1 MVPIRAFAIALL
13 ASALLCGCASAPTEV
28 PPSLVTD
35 MPPPPAPGDTGSVPQ
50 PHAGGYQLTAE
61 EQKYDCRKLT
71 GQMQIR
77 ILQMRGYDSRKK
89 SSMAARGVQSITT
102 PIFGGTKEGTDP
114 DGQYRKDLAQLEAFN
129 QQLAAKKCKTFD
141 LQAELAST
149 ENDATP
155 TPHDAKKTN

>member
-1 MVPIRAFAIALL
+1 MFPIRTFAIALL
-13 ASALLCGCASAPTEV
+13 ASAVLCGCASAPTEV

-35 MPPPPAPGDTGSVPQ
+35 MPPPPAPGDTGAIPEAR
-50 PHAGGYQLTAE
+50 AGGYQLTAE

-89 SSMAARGVQSITT
+89 SSMAARGVQTITT
-102 PIFGGTKEGTDP
+102 PIFGGTKEGIDP

-141 LQAELAST
+141 LQAELAPT
-149 ENDATP
+149 ATNLTP
-155 TPHDAKKTN
+155 TPRDTKKTN

>member
-1 MVPIRAFAIALL
+1 MVSIRAFAIALL
-13 ASALLCGCASAPTEV
+13 ASALVCGCASAPTEV

-35 MPPPPAPGDTGSVPQ
+35 MPPPPTPGATGSLPEAR
-50 PHAGGYQLTAE
+50 AGGYQLTAD

-114 DGQYRKDLAQLEAFN
+114 DGQYRKDLAQLEAYN
-129 QQLAAKKCKTFD
+129 EQLAAKKCKTFD

-149 ENDATP
+149 ANDLTP
-155 TPHDAKKTN
+155 TPTKKTN

>member
-1 MVPIRAFAIALL
+1 MVSIRAFAIALL
-13 ASALLCGCASAPTEV
+13 ASALVCGCASAPTEI

-35 MPPPPAPGDTGSVPQ
+35 MPPAPGATGSIPEAHV
-50 PHAGGYQLTAE
+50 GGYQLTAE

-77 ILQMRGYDSRKK
+77 ILQVRGYDSRKK
-89 SSMAARGVQSITT
+89 SSMAARGLQSVTT

-114 DGQYRKDLAQLEAFN
+114 DGQYRKDLAQLEAYN
-129 QQLAAKKCKTFD
+129 QQLEAKKCKTFD

-149 ENDATP
+149 ATDVTP
-155 TPHDAKKTN
+155 TPVDTKKKN

>member
-1 MVPIRAFAIALL
+1 MVPIRAFAITLL
-13 ASALLCGCASAPTEV
+13 ASALLCGCATAPTEV

-35 MPPPPAPGDTGSVPQ
+35 MPPPAPGDTGSVPQ
-50 PHAGGYQLTAE
+50 PPAGGYQLTAE

-77 ILQMRGYDSRKK
+77 ILQVRGYDSRKK
-89 SSMAARGVQSITT
+89 SSMAARGMQSVTT

-114 DGQYRKDLAQLEAFN
+114 DGQYRKDLAQLEAYN

-149 ENDATP
+149 ATDLTP
-155 TPHDAKKTN
+155 TPRDTKKSN